1 VHHHRKIHGQFHGR
15 FHGRGRW
22 GGERGGHRWRGR
34 VFEQGDL
41 RLVILKLIADQ
52 PAHGYEIIKQIEDR
66 LGGAY
71 SPSPGVVYPTLTLL
85 EETGLAQVEVEDS
98 GKKRYSATDAG
109 RAHLEAQA
117 AQVHAA
123 FARADGATG
132 DRAAMLRVRRAMENL
147 KTALRLKATQGAL
160 TEAQIDAIAAAI
172 DGAANAVERA

>member
-1 VHHHRKIHGQFHGR
+1 VHHHRKFHGHFGHAHAR
-15 FHGRGRW
+15 ARW
-22 GGERGGHRWRGR
+22 GREHGGHRWRGR

-85 EETGLAQVEVEDS
+85 EETGLAKVEAEEG
-98 GKKRYSATDAG
+98 GKKRYAATDAG

-117 AQVHAA
+117 AQMHAA
-123 FARADGATG
+123 FARADTATG
-132 DRAAMLRVRRAMENL
+132 DRAAMFRIRRAMENL
-147 KTALRLKATQGAL
+147 KTALRLRTTQGPMSD
-160 TEAQIDAIAAAI
+160 AQIDAITAAI
-172 DGAANAVERA
+172 DAAANAVERA